1 MDKKNSKME
10 SEMRS
15 LVMRRGGI
23 VIIRGDK
30 LAKDIRDQI
39 VETDKMLFGAVPGE
53 GEGSHQQHGRVG

>member
-1 MDKKNSKME
+1 ME

-30 LAKDIRDQI
+30 LAKDVRDQI
-39 VETDKMLFGAVPGE
+39 VETEKMLFGAVPGE
-53 GEGSHQQHGRVG
+53 DEGNQQPHGRVG